1 MRDSNGQA
9 KVVERQLKLYQKAF
23 CNLIILLHR
32 INRSVIRYAVVET
45 KEGAAMEAA
54 PSPPPV
60 RIVAVVGEGASSPLK
75 GTTWSE
81 VMLHPAKRLKWVDD
95 GFEMHVFT
103 DNICQLKDQASA
115 KLQEELRH
123 ADILIIVAVTS
134 QETVKWD

>member
-45 KEGAAMEAA
+45 KEGAVVEAA

-60 RIVAVVGEGASSPLK
+60 RIVAIVGEGASSPLK

-81 VMLHPAKRLKWVDD
+81 VMLHTVSYRD
-95 GFEMHVFT
+95 GP
-103 DNICQLKDQASA
+103 
-115 KLQEELRH
+115 
-123 ADILIIVAVTS
+123 
-134 QETVKWD
+134 